1 MTALYEELI
10 VDIPDYPTEGVVFK
24 DITPVI
30 ANPEAFA
37 QVIDGIATHFADL
50 GITKVIGAEARGFII
65 GAPVAYQLGA
75 GFVPAR
81 KHGKLPRETFR
92 ADYELE
98 YGHDAL
104 EIHQD
109 ALCAEDRVLIVDDLI
124 ATGGTVR
131 ALVKLVEDTGAE
143 LAGLGFFLELGFLSP
158 RAKLAEVTNAEAFSL
173 VNVEG

>member
-30 ANPEAFA
+30 ANPEAFS

-50 GITKVIGAEARGFII
+50 GITKVIGAEA
-65 GAPVAYQLGA
+65 PYQLGA

-158 RAKLAEVTNAEAFSL
+158 RAKLAEVTNAEVFSL